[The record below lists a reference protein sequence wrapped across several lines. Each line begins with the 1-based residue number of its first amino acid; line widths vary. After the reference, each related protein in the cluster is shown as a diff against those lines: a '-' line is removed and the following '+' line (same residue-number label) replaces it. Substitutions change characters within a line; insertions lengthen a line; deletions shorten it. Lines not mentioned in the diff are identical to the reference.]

1 VKVLNRFATAT
12 LMLAVAGPTFAQDP
26 GAAPAQGAAAT
37 LVDRAA
43 EMSAIRVRLNEL
55 EAKQLENARKAAE
68 RKTTEQVIEDAS
80 KRSEM
85 LEVGNFGAGH
95 QDGRFFI
102 GSDDGKFVLR
112 PFIQLQFR
120 EVTVNRQDFKN
131 GGVDDD
137 TQSGFEVRRLRFGF
151 DGNAFTPDLSYFFIW
166 GTTRASGTANVNNAA
181 GTRIGTVS
189 NNLGGALV
197 AEEAWVKYHF
207 ADSPFYIKGGNI
219 RDPLSHEQ
227 IIGTVRQQAVERS
240 ISADVFAN
248 GEGYTEGA
256 TLIYD
261 PKTWVR
267 TEAGVNHGLRAANTN
282 FLDYPNSNAFNY
294 GAAGRAEFKVFGR
307 WQDYSQ
313 IGAVDVKEPLLVVG
327 VGADYSERGHAGQTV
342 GTVDVMY
349 ADQNGLSLYGGV
361 MDRYTNHNFGFYQPT
376 ITGTNLIAPPATVL
390 NKHTNE
396 YAAFIQAGLLIGK
409 HWEPYGRFEY
419 IHVAGTAAG
428 TDTYIPAVAGG
439 VNYYFY
445 GHRVKLTAQVQYLP
459 KGLPF
464 DDTPNDVLTSLKN
477 KGEISGTVQFQLV
490 L

>member
-1 VKVLNRFATAT
+1 VKVLNRFATVA
-12 LMLAVAGPTFAQDP
+12 LMLAVGGVAFAEDT
-26 GAAPAQGAAAT
+26 ATPANPAT
-37 LVDRAA
+37 SPAT
-43 EMSAIRVRLNEL
+43 EIKAIRARLDQL
-55 EAKQLENARKAAE
+55 EAQRAEYARKAAE
-68 RKTTEQVIEDAS
+68 RQTTEQVIQDAGR
-80 KRSEM
+80 RSEM
-85 LEVGNFGAGH
+85 LDVGNFTAGH
-95 QDGRFFI
+95 KDGRFFI

-112 PFIQLQFR
+112 PFVQMQIR
-120 EVTVNRQDFKN
+120 DVTVNRQDFKL
-131 GGVDDD
+131 GGTEDD
-137 TQSGFEVRRLRFGF
+137 TQNGFEIRRLRFGF
-151 DGNAFTPDLSYFFIW
+151 DGNAFTPDLTYFFVW
-166 GTTRASGTANVNNAA
+166 GSQRASGTANVNNAA

-197 AEEAWVKYHF
+197 LEEAYAKYHF
-207 ADSPFYIKGGNI
+207 DGTPFYIRGGNI
-219 RDPLSHEQ
+219 RDPLSHEE
-227 IIGTVRQQAVERS
+227 IIGSVRQQAAERS
-240 ISADVFAN
+240 ISADIFAN

-256 TLIYD
+256 TVIYD

-267 TEAGVNHGLRAANTN
+267 AEAGVNHGLRGANTN

-294 GAAGRAEFKVFGR
+294 GVAGRAEFKVFGR
-307 WQDYSQ
+307 WQDYNQ

-349 ADQNGLSLYGGV
+349 ADQHGLSLYGGV

-376 ITGTNLIAPPATVL
+376 ITGTSLTAPPATVL

-396 YAAFIQAGLLIGK
+396 YAAFIQAGFLIDK

-428 TDTYIPAVAGG
+428 SNNYIPAVAGG
-439 VNYYFY
+439 VNYYFF
-445 GHRVKLTAQVQYLP
+445 GHRVKMTAQLQYLP

-477 KGEISGTVQFQLV
+477 KGEMSGTVQFQLV
-490 L
+490 I